1 MTIKIGGCN
10 APDFVLGYDMND
22 LVSGYKNLLSSF
34 KISDDTIDNLWYH
47 LFVLYNESHR
57 HYHNLSHIQAMMDN
71 FNTIQDKIIHH
82 DVLTFAIFY
91 HDCIYHCQQQ
101 SVSNERQSADY
112 FVDNFKNYL
121 PNDLLQKVQ
130 IFILA
135 TQKHT
140 LLSDDKDLAYF
151 LDLDLLILG
160 QDWEIYRLYCAN
172 IAKEYAHINPILY
185 KIGRAKILR
194 QFLKR
199 PRIYYSEY
207 FYQSYEKLARANI
220 KREIKE
226 LLF

>member
-1 MTIKIGGCN
+1 MT
-10 APDFVLGYDMND
+10 ND
-22 LVSGYKNLLSSF
+22 LAMIYKNLLSSVN
-34 KISDDTIDNLWYH
+34 INDDTIDNLWYN
-47 LFVLYNESHR
+47 LFVLYNEPHR
-57 HYHNLSHIQAMMDN
+57 HYHNWSHIQAMMDN
-71 FNTIQDKIIHH
+71 FNTIQDKIINH
-82 DVLTFAIFY
+82 DVLKFAIFY
-91 HDCIYHCQQQ
+91 HDCIYHCQKQN
-101 SVSNERQSADY
+101 VSNERQSADY

-121 PNDLLQKVQ
+121 PSELLQKVQ

-135 TQKHT
+135 TQKHE

-151 LDLDLLILG
+151 LDLDLMILG

-172 IAKEYAHINPILY
+172 ITKEYAHINPILY

-199 PRIYYSEY
+199 ESIYYSEY

-220 KREIKE
+220 KREIKA

>member
-1 MTIKIGGCN
+1 MNNHNLKALFFDTLLFLN
-10 APDFVLGYDMND
+10 LDSVLIESYWQKLVLLYD
-22 LVSGYKNLLSSF
+22 
-34 KISDDTIDNLWYH
+34 
-47 LFVLYNESHR
+47 EPHR
-57 HYHNLSHIQAMMDN
+57 HYHNLSHILAMMDN
-71 FNTIQDKIIHH
+71 FVKIQNNIHDKMAVI
-82 DVLTFAIFY
+82 LAIFY
-91 HDCIYHCQQQ
+91 HDCIYYCQKQA
-101 SVSNERQSADY
+101 VSNEIQSANY
-112 FVDNFKNYL
+112 FVENFKNYL

-135 TQKHT
+135 TQKHA

-160 QDWEIYRLYCAN
+160 QDWEIYRLYRAN

-199 PRIYYSEY
+199 ECIYYSEY